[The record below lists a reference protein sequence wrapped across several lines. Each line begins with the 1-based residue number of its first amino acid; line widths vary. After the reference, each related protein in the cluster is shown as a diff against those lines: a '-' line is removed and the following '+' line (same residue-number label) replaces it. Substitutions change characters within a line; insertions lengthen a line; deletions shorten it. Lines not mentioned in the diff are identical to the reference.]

1 MDVPFIIVVA
11 LALCLLSA
19 MIVLRMAAGGVG
31 AARIAVSIA
40 ELWLAVI
47 IWIAVFQTIGEATGA
62 PAGSGE
68 AAELRG
74 LDSLLAGVSGAARLW
89 LLLGVVAAGALA
101 AHLMWSL
108 SRTKYVGI
116 RP

>member
-11 LALCLLSA
+11 VALCLMSA
-19 MIVLRMAAGGVG
+19 MIVLRMAAGGVA

-47 IWIAVFQTIGEATGA
+47 IWIAVFQAIGEATGA

-68 AAELRG
+68 VAELRG
-74 LDSLLAGVSGAARLW
+74 LAGVSEAARMW
-89 LLLGVVAAGALA
+89 LLLGIGASVALA

-108 SRTKYVGI
+108 SRTKYAGI
-116 RP
+116 RS

>member
-1 MDVPFIIVVA
+1 M
-11 LALCLLSA
+11 SA
-19 MIVLRMAAGGVG
+19 MIVLRMAAGGVTS
-31 AARIAVSIA
+31 ARIAVSVA

-47 IWIAVFQTIGEATGA
+47 IWIAVFRAIGGATGA

-74 LDSLLAGVSGAARLW
+74 LGARIAGVSGAARLW
-89 LLLGVVAAGALA
+89 LLLGVAASVALA
-101 AHLMWSL
+101 AHLMLSL

-116 RP
+116 RS

>member
-1 MDVPFIIVVA
+1 MDAAFITVVA

-19 MIVLRMAAGGVG
+19 MIVLRMAGGGVP

-40 ELWLAVI
+40 ELWLTVI
-47 IWIAVFQTIGEATGA
+47 IWIAVFYTAGDSTGTV
-62 PAGSGE
+62 AGSGGL
-68 AAELRG
+68 AELRG
-74 LDSLLAGVSGAARLW
+74 IGSLLAGVSGAARLW
-89 LLLGVVAAGALA
+89 LLLGVAASVALA

-108 SRTKYVGI
+108 SRTKYAGI

>member
-1 MDVPFIIVVA
+1 MDTAFIIVVA
-11 LALCLLSA
+11 FALCLMSA
-19 MIVLRMAAGGVG
+19 MIVLRMAAGGVT

-47 IWIAVFQTIGEATGA
+47 IWITVFQTIGDAIRS

-68 AAELRG
+68 AANPRG
-74 LDSLLAGVSGAARLW
+74 LDALLAGISGAASLW
-89 LLLGVVAAGALA
+89 LILGGIASVALA

-116 RP
+116 SS

>member
-11 LALCLLSA
+11 VTLCLMSA
-19 MIVLRMAAGGVG
+19 MIVLRMAAGGVP
-31 AARIAVSIA
+31 AARIALSIA
-40 ELWLAVI
+40 ELWLTFI

-68 AAELRG
+68 VAELRG
-74 LDSLLAGVSGAARLW
+74 LASLLAGVSGAARLW
-89 LLLGVVAAGALA
+89 LLLGVTASVALA
-101 AHLMWSL
+101 AHLMCSL